1 MFLEFWKRK
10 QVTIQYKW
18 DLTNFVSEEVKC
30 VCVCVCGVCVW
41 MRVCVWSERD
51 CVCVCV

>member
-30 VCVCVCGVCVW
+30 VCVW
-41 MRVCVWSERD
+41 MRVCVCVCVCVWCERD